1 MSDQS
6 SQAPVIIIGAGLSG
20 LSCAVHLHKKGIP
33 FLILESSD
41 GIGGRVRTDHVEGFL
56 LDRGFQVYLSAYPE
70 AGKLLDLPALDLQ
83 PFEPGALVFDG
94 KKLHRVM
101 DVFRRPASL
110 FSSALAPIGS
120 LADKIRVALLRFKIL
135 SGPSTTPD
143 QSTADFL
150 SGFGFSP
157 RMIDTF
163 FRSFYGGIFL
173 ENELSTSSKM
183 FEFTFRMF
191 SQGSA
196 TLPSAGMQAIPQQLA
211 DRLPPESIRLHSPV
225 SAITG
230 KSVTLAS
237 GEIINGSE
245 IVLAT
250 DSHQAAK
257 ILPSFEKSA
266 PAWRSVTNLYFAAP
280 KSPFPEA
287 IIALNGSGKGRI
299 NNIAILS
306 NLSPNYA
313 PAGQTLLSISVLGLH
328 QEEDLSEI
336 IKAELAE
343 WFGPQAKNYRHLRT
357 DQIRHAL
364 PVQLPGKKPT
374 SPLIIDGIHLCG
386 DHTTTASIEG
396 AIISGQKT
404 AQAILK
410 DQPVSPAPL

>member
-6 SQAPVIIIGAGLSG
+6 TQAPVIIIGAGLSG

-33 FLILESSD
+33 FLILEASD
-41 GIGGRVRTDHVEGFL
+41 GIGGRVRTDHIEGFL

-83 PFEPGALVFDG
+83 PFEPGALVFDS

-150 SGFGFSP
+150 SSFGFSP

-173 ENELSTSSKM
+173 ENELRTSSKM

-191 SQGSA
+191 SKGSA

-211 DRLPPESIRLHSPV
+211 DRLPPKSIRLHSPV
-225 SAITG
+225 SGIAG

-237 GEIINGSE
+237 GDVITGSE

-250 DSHQAAK
+250 ESHQAAK
-257 ILPSFEKSA
+257 LLPSFEKCA
-266 PAWRSVTNLYFAAP
+266 PAWRSVTNLYFAASKP
-280 KSPFPEA
+280 PFPDA

-306 NLSPNYA
+306 NVSPTYA
-313 PAGQTLLSISVLGLH
+313 PAGQALLSVSVLGLH
-328 QEEDLSEI
+328 KEDDLPDL
-336 IKAELAE
+336 IKKELHH
-343 WFGPQAKNYRHLRT
+343 WFGPQAESYRHLRT
-357 DQIRHAL
+357 DHIRHAL
-364 PVQLPGKKPT
+364 PEQLPGKK
-374 SPLIIDGIHLCG
+374 SASHLEINGIHICG

-396 AIISGQKT
+396 AVISGKET
-404 AQAILK
+404 ASKIIEILTNL
-410 DQPVSPAPL
+410 A